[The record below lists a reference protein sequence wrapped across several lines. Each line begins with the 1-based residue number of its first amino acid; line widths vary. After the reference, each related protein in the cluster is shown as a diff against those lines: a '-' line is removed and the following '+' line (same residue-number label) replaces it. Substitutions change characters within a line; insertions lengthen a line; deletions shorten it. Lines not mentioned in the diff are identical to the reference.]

1 MWQAH
6 HDLEFFLADA
16 RKKISQRDINQSLI
30 VAIEELAREVKAI
43 QNEIHKIRSDVRRR
57 FLQSL

>member
-6 HDLEFFLADA
+6 HDTEFFLSEA
-16 RKKISQRDINQSLI
+16 RTKLSQRDINQSLI
-30 VAIEELAREVKAI
+30 MAIEKLAREVKAI